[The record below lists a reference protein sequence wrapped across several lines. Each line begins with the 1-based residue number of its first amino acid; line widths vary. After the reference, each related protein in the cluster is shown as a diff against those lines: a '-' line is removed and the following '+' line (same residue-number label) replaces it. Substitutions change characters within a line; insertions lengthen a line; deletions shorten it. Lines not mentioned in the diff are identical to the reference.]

1 MSRNVWSLSV
11 CLFGWLHK
19 YKIRFIY
26 TLLFSFK
33 IPVWCLCILVVMLMN
48 CVQEQETWD
57 DPEMMK
63 FEIKSEPDEDR

>member
-1 MSRNVWSLSV
+1 
-11 CLFGWLHK
+11 
-19 YKIRFIY
+19 
-26 TLLFSFK
+26 
-33 IPVWCLCILVVMLMN
+33 MLMN